1 MSCRE
6 NPGRMMNNPK
16 LVFETEKADN
26 CTVSKMPT
34 RKSVTPI
41 ESRYSDMS
49 ENVVVTYYKCSEQ
62 DQFDVANK
70 INEAKAKD
78 PSYFGKTVFPEMH
91 CSQVGPL

>member
-1 MSCRE
+1 M
-6 NPGRMMNNPK
+6 
-16 LVFETEKADN
+16 
-26 CTVSKMPT
+26 
-34 RKSVTPI
+34 PI

-78 PSYFGKTVFPEMH
+78 PSFFGKPVFPGL
-91 CSQVGPL
+91 S

>member
-6 NPGRMMNNPK
+6 NPGRIMNNPK

-49 ENVVVTYYKCSEQ
+49 ENVV
-62 DQFDVANK
+62 
-70 INEAKAKD
+70 
-78 PSYFGKTVFPEMH
+78 
-91 CSQVGPL
+91 